1 MLPRL
6 TSGPRGYPSGMAD
19 WPEGLKAIIGSAKT
33 NRGTQVEVHRKSS
46 DAVELRAWADDGR
59 GVITWAFPLDQAE
72 RLGLIVTSA
81 ATMLAWV
88 EQERGHDE
96 GPPASYG
103 DEPLTSAETKERRSP
118 SWPWRSLPSGR

>member
-1 MLPRL
+1 
-6 TSGPRGYPSGMAD
+6 MAD

-59 GVITWAFPLDQAE
+59 DVISWAFPLDQAE

-88 EQERGHDE
+88 EAERGHDE
-96 GPPASYG
+96 APPASYG
-103 DEPLTSAETKERRSP
+103 DEPLTSEAIKQRRSP
-118 SWPWRSLPSGR
+118 SLRPSWPRRSPPSEEGQGDRIE

>member
-1 MLPRL
+1 
-6 TSGPRGYPSGMAD
+6 MAD
-19 WPEGLKAIIGSAKT
+19 WPEGFKAIIGSAKT

-59 GVITWAFPLDQAE
+59 DVISWTFPLDQAE

-88 EQERGHDE
+88 EQERGNGE

-103 DEPLTSAETKERRSP
+103 EGPPASYGEEPLTSAEIKQRRSP
-118 SWPWRSLPSGR
+118 SWPWRSLPSRGI

>member
-1 MLPRL
+1 
-6 TSGPRGYPSGMAD
+6 MAD

-59 GVITWAFPLDQAE
+59 DVITWAFPLDQAE

-88 EQERGHDE
+88 EEERRNDD

-103 DEPLTSAETKERRSP
+103 DEPLTPEDSKARRSLPQRP
-118 SWPWRSLPSGR
+118 SWPWRSEHLPEPNKHKHGG

>member
-1 MLPRL
+1 
-6 TSGPRGYPSGMAD
+6 MAD

-59 GVITWAFPLDQAE
+59 DVISWAFPLDQAE

-81 ATMLAWV
+81 ATMMAWV
-88 EQERGHDE
+88 EAERGHDE
-96 GPPASYG
+96 VPPASYG
-103 DEPLTSAETKERRSP
+103 DEPLMTAEIKQRRSSSLRP
-118 SWPWRSLPSGR
+118 PWPRRSLPSEEVQGDRIE

>member
-1 MLPRL
+1 
-6 TSGPRGYPSGMAD
+6 MAD

-59 GVITWAFPLDQAE
+59 DVITWAFPLDQAE

-88 EQERGHDE
+88 EEERRSED
-96 GPPASYG
+96 GPPSSYG
-103 DEPLTSAETKERRSP
+103 DEPLTPADSEPRRPPSHRP
-118 SWPWRSLPSGR
+118 SWPWRSEHLSDAN

>member
-1 MLPRL
+1 M
-6 TSGPRGYPSGMAD
+6 TD

-46 DAVELRAWADDGR
+46 DAVELRAWAEDRRD
-59 GVITWAFPLDQAE
+59 VVSWAFPLDQAE

-81 ATMLAWV
+81 ATMMAWV
-88 EQERGHDE
+88 EEDHRNDE

-103 DEPLTSAETKERRSP
+103 EEPLESAGIKGRRSP
-118 SWPWRSLPSGR
+118 SWPWRSLPSGP

>member
-1 MLPRL
+1 
-6 TSGPRGYPSGMAD
+6 MAD

-46 DAVELRAWADDGR
+46 DAVELRAWAEDGR
-59 GVITWAFPLDQAE
+59 DVITWAFPLDQAE

-88 EQERGHDE
+88 DEERGNDE
-96 GPPASYG
+96 HPPASYG
-103 DEPLTSAETKERRSP
+103 EEPLTPAEIKQPQSPSQRS
-118 SWPWRSLPSGR
+118 SWPWRSLPSKGV

>member
-1 MLPRL
+1 
-6 TSGPRGYPSGMAD
+6 MAD
-19 WPEGLKAIIGSAKT
+19 WPDGLKAIIGSAKT

-46 DAVELRAWADDGR
+46 DAVELRAWAEDGR
-59 GVITWAFPLDQAE
+59 DVVSWAFPLDQAE

-103 DEPLTSAETKERRSP
+103 DEPLALAETEQPQSPAQRP
-118 SWPWRSLPSGR
+118 SWPWRSQHSGP